1 VPHYSLVIR
10 VLDAIVKANSSVT
23 RAVFVRSLPA
33 IGSARRVVAAANG
46 QGNNESLHVFALPKT

>member
-1 VPHYSLVIR
+1 